1 MPGENHRPAAS
12 YRQILSHKDAST
24 ERDSNSHLNILFIV
38 LYDIS
43 LKHLTSL
50 LFTLEKFEDAK
61 KVIRNCKSKK
71 DRQHKR
77 K

>member
-12 YRQILSHKDAST
+12 HRQTLSHKDAST
-24 ERDSNSHLNILFIV
+24 ERDSNSHLNILFLV

-43 LKHLTSL
+43 LKHLTNL

-61 KVIRNCKSKK
+61 EVIRNCKSK
-71 DRQHKR
+71 DRQYKR